1 MLPVTQKIVEPER
14 ASLQDRMATGRA
26 ARQVVPRTALAGW
39 DPAVRRKDALS
50 VILEQSTARLPSLA
64 GLRHARMA
72 TSSWH
77 YYRGAAAVMAADLAT
92 SPNTGLNVQLCG
104 DAHVLNFGLWA
115 TPERNLAFDLRDFD
129 ETLPGPFEWDLKRLL
144 TSLVVAARLHGRES
158 IGERAV
164 ARALQSYR
172 SHMSGFVTASEL
184 EIWYDLTH
192 VKRLLDSFTEPEV
205 REAVSRHID
214 KKALRRTSRGALHK
228 LTENTVHGPRITESA
243 PFRVHLNAAE
253 RSHAL
258 AAFAGYRSSLAEHRR
273 HLLDRFELVDVVRQ
287 VVGVGS
293 VGMRV
298 YLFLLEGRRGDD
310 PLFLQLKQAGPSVY
324 EEYLGASD
332 LGNHGRRVVVGKQLI
347 QSATD
352 IFVGWTVAKDI
363 HYYGRQF
370 RDMKVIPDS
379 DRLPRIL
386 VDFATA
392 CGAVLARAHA
402 RTGDPAAI
410 AAYIGGGRA
419 FDPAMMKFAVAYA
432 DQNDRDHAQLVAA
445 VAAGDV
451 EVTTPAW

>member
-1 MLPVTQKIVEPER
+1 MLPMIENTVEPVRGRAQER
-14 ASLQDRMATGRA
+14 AATGKAARRA
-26 ARQVVPRTALAGW
+26 APRGSLGAW
-39 DPAVRRKDALS
+39 DPQARKTSALEI
-50 VILEQSTARLPSLA
+50 VLGQSKERLPSLA
-64 GLRHARMA
+64 PLRHARMA
-72 TSSWH
+72 TSPWH

-92 SPNTGLNVQLCG
+92 APNTGLAVQMCG

-129 ETLPGPFEWDLKRLL
+129 ETLPGPFEWDVKRLV

-164 ARALQSYR
+164 AAALASYR

-192 VKRLLDSFTEPEV
+192 VKRLLDAFTEPDV

-214 KKALRRTSRGALHK
+214 KKSLRSNSRGALHK

-258 AAFAGYRSSLAEHRR
+258 SAFEGYRSSLAEHRR
-273 HLLDRFELVDVVRQ
+273 HLLDRFDLVDVVRQ

-324 EEYLGASD
+324 EECLGASD

-352 IFVGWTVAKDI
+352 IFVGWTSAKDI

-379 DRLPRIL
+379 DRLPWIL

-410 AAYIGGGRA
+410 ASYIGRGKS
-419 FDPAMMKFAVAYA
+419 FDKALRRFAVSYA
-432 DQNDRDHAQLVAA
+432 DQNDRDHAELVAA
-445 VAAGDV
+445 IARGEIQVAA
-451 EVTTPAW
+451 TAW